1 MYTRLKMQ
9 LGITEA
15 LRKVRISLASFHL
28 FDNWYLLLIKYALS
42 KIGFNV
48 KLKAK
53 IDGCFIEMDPEVF
66 ACLVSRFS
74 RGLIKSIRCI
84 ESKLFVNDIEVNN
97 INDVIYNP
105 EIWGKINGWR
115 YDASCSCWIKNNIKF
130 RRMHNSIVWV
140 VDLEEYAFL
149 NVSGKIVV
157 DVGAYIGDS
166 SIYFA
171 IKGAKKVIAIE
182 PHPLAFKE
190 MLENIQLNRLEN
202 VIIPINA
209 GLASKH
215 GKIRIENVDVESTHG
230 IYHKLGNC
238 ESEVSAITLGEIIN
252 MYEIK
257 DDAILKMDC
266 EGCEY
271 DIILNDYEHLKTF
284 KELIFES
291 HAYTVG
297 KPVSEVLKIL
307 AKDYQCKIVKR
318 GNGNVVV
325 HCVKK

>member
-1 MYTRLKMQ
+1 
-9 LGITEA
+9 
-15 LRKVRISLASFHL
+15 LRKVRIVLASFHL

-53 IDGCFIEMDPEVF
+53 IDGCFIEIDPVVF
-66 ACLVSRFS
+66 AQFVSRFS
-74 RGLIKSIRCI
+74 RGLIKSIRCV

-105 EIWGKINGWR
+105 EIWGKIIGWR
-115 YDASCSCWIKNNIKF
+115 YDASCNCWIKNNIKF
-130 RRMHNSIVWV
+130 RRMHNSIVWII
-140 VDLEEYAFL
+140 DLKEYAFL
-149 NVSGKIVV
+149 NVSGKIIV
-157 DVGAYIGDS
+157 DVGAYIGDT

-182 PHPLAFKE
+182 PHPVAFKE
-190 MLENIQLNRLEN
+190 MLENIQLNSLEK

-215 GKIRIENVDVESTHG
+215 GKICIENVDVESTNG

-238 ESEVSAITLGEIIN
+238 ESEIPAITLGEIIS

-271 DIILNDYEHLKTF
+271 DIIFNDYEHLKIF
-284 KELIFES
+284 KELIFEYHTYIIS
-291 HAYTVG
+291 
-297 KPVSEVLKIL
+297 KPVSEVLKVL
-307 AKDYQCKIVKR
+307 AKDYQCKIVKSH
-318 GNGNVVV
+318 NGLVIV